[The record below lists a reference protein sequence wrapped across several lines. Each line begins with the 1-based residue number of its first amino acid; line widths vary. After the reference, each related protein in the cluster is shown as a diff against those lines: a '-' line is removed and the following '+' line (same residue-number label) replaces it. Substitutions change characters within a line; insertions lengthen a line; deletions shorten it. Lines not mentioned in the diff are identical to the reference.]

1 MSDAAALVPTPGAD
15 FGAALA
21 APPVPNL
28 RRIGGEMFAWTD
40 RDPRRGPVLPR
51 GAVVRHLLRQFAGP
65 GRTVLVAG
73 PHADELVTALVD
85 TGAAVTWLLRSLDDA
100 ERAARAHTDVTV
112 LAGAA
117 AKLDPAD
124 RFDLVVAADGV
135 ERLNS
140 AEGEQM
146 SPAELIDRLAEA
158 VRPDGVLLLMHD
170 NNLGLQHT
178 VRLEPGA
185 REAQD
190 SAWYAIDDHDPH
202 RPASREQLV
211 DRLANAGLA
220 VTATYAAF
228 PEPAVPTVLVG
239 EGLLGNVSSPLRP
252 RLGTAISQALAAGFR
267 GKSVLSDPRVLANR
281 ALRAGAEGIF
291 APAWLVIAG
300 APKGAPDGAP
310 EDAPEDAPEGAAK
323 DAPVGAPKELLIG
336 DPRGTFTYE
345 VASDGDQI
353 RTTVLEQLDGP
364 IERAGLRRIARVEAP
379 GAELG
384 YVLEDRLLHLA
395 AADDLRQIRIELAE
409 YDAWLR
415 ARERDGTLTGPVAL
429 AGLADILVTE
439 DGPALLPT
447 RWEPIEP
454 VSREVAEIRA
464 VWQFAVQLITSGR
477 PHPWPITSSA
487 VDITAVLL
495 GMVGMG
501 VAEAQVRPAVDL
513 HLALETADFELS
525 LADQHDR
532 RLELLAVR
540 PGTASV
546 DMNGYRELAEALW
559 RQRYEASHLV
569 AMMDWTEQMIQSR
582 DLALSKADWEL
593 QFYRGSV
600 AGRIMWVA
608 RSAYRAVRR
617 DGGKLLKGRRQKN
630 DPNSLR

>member
-1 MSDAAALVPTPGAD
+1 MSDAALVPAPGTD

-28 RRIGGEMFAWTD
+28 HRIGGEMFAWTD
-40 RDPRRGPVLPR
+40 RDPRRGPVVPG
-51 GAVVRHLLRQFAGP
+51 GAVLRHLLRQFAGP
-65 GRTVLVAG
+65 ERTVLVAG
-73 PHADELVTALVD
+73 PHADELVTAVVD
-85 TGAAVTWLLRSLDDA
+85 TGAAVTWLQRSLDDA
-100 ERAARAHTDVTV
+100 ERAARTHPKVTV
-112 LAGAA
+112 LAGTAV
-117 AKLDPAD
+117 KLDPAD

-158 VRPDGVLLLMHD
+158 VRPEGVLVLMHD
-170 NNLGLQHT
+170 NQLGLHHT
-178 VRLEPGA
+178 VELEPGA
-185 REAQD
+185 RETQD
-190 SAWYAIDDHDPH
+190 AAWYALDDHDQH

-211 DRLANAGLA
+211 DRLTDTGLA
-220 VTATYAAF
+220 ITATYAAY
-228 PEPAVPTVLVG
+228 PEPAIPTVLVG

-281 ALRAGAEGIF
+281 ALRAGAEGTF
-291 APAWLVIAG
+291 APAWLVIA
-300 APKGAPDGAP
+300 ARRPTQETDEKH
-310 EDAPEDAPEGAAK
+310 
-323 DAPVGAPKELLIG
+323 ELLVG
-336 DPRGTFTYE
+336 DPHGTFTYE
-345 VASDGDQI
+345 VASDGDRV
-353 RTTVLEQLDGP
+353 RTTILERLNGP
-364 IERAGLRRIARVEAP
+364 IEREGLRRIAKAEAP
-379 GAELG
+379 GAGLG
-384 YVLEDRLLHLA
+384 YVLEERLLHLA
-395 AADDLRQIRIELAE
+395 AVHDLRQIRIELAE

-415 ARERDGTLTGPVAL
+415 AHDRNGHLTGPIAL
-429 AGLADILVTE
+429 AGFADILVTE
-439 DGPALLPT
+439 DGPTLLPT

-454 VSREVAEIRA
+454 VPREIAEIRA

-477 PHPWPITSSA
+477 AHPWPITSSA

-501 VAEAQVRPAVDL
+501 VADEQVRPAVEL
-513 HLALETADFELS
+513 HVSLETADFELS
-525 LADQHDR
+525 LSEQHDR
-532 RLELLAVR
+532 TLELLAVR

-546 DMNGYRELAEALW
+546 DVNGYRELAEALW

-593 QFYRGSV
+593 QFYRHKL

-608 RSAYRAVRR
+608 RSAYRSVRR
-617 DGGKLLKGRRQKN
+617 DGGKFLRGRKQR
-630 DPNSLR
+630 PPAE